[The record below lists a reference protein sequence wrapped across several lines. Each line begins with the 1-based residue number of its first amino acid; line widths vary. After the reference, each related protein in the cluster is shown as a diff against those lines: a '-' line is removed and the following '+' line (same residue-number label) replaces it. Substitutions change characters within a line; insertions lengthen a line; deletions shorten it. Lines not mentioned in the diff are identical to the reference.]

1 MNITLRPAVPEN
13 SFLAGELILAT
24 WGELGE
30 VIYGLDD
37 RDRAAE
43 ALGQLFSYP
52 NNRFSY
58 SKAIMAEVEGQTAG
72 MLLSFP
78 SNELGR
84 LEQAHLFQLFAIYP
98 LVEALHVA
106 WRLLPMLPCS
116 EAEKDEYYIAH
127 VAVFP
132 KYQGNGIGRN
142 LMAVAEERCRQGGL
156 EKCSLCVDFGH
167 ETARQLYLKLGYQV
181 VESITNPPH
190 IVRRLKW
197 EGYERMV
204 KKIQ

>member
-1 MNITLRPAVPEN
+1 M
-13 SFLAGELILAT
+13 T

-37 RDRAAE
+37 RDRAAK
-43 ALGQLFSYP
+43 ALGQLFTYP

-58 SKAIMAEVEGQTAG
+58 SKAIIAEVEGQTAG

-78 SNELGR
+78 SNELER
-84 LEQAHLFQLFAIYP
+84 LERTHLYQLLAIYP
-98 LVEALHVA
+98 LVDVLRVA
-106 WRLLPMLPCS
+106 WRFLPMLPCT

-132 KYQGNGIGRN
+132 QYQGHGIGRN
-142 LMAVAEERCRQGGL
+142 LMAVAEEQCRQAGL

-167 ETARQLYLKLGYQV
+167 ETARQLYLKLGYLI

-204 KKIQ
+204 KKIQYTAAIESAVEP